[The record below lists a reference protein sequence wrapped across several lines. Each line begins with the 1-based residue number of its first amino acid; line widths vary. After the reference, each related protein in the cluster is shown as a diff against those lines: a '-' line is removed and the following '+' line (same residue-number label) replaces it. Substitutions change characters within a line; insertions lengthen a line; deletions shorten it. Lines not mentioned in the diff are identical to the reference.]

1 MIVSPLVELDF
12 LHQFNR
18 ASTRIIACFALH
30 SPRFPS
36 FGAFS
41 FPPLSCAFHL
51 TLSHGL
57 LVFSFPLGF
66 LFSPLPPISHFP
78 LSLGLLIPLLPRASY
93 FPLFLTALLFSPF
106 SCALSIP
113 SRPWVSRLFLSLR
126 LLVSLT
132 PRLSFERPP
141 RSPPS

>member
-18 ASTRIIACFALH
+18 ASTRIIARFALH

-41 FPPLSCAFHL
+41 FSSLSCAFHL

-66 LFSPLPPISHFP
+66 LFPPLPPISHFP

-93 FPLFLTALLFSPF
+93 FSLFLALVVSPFFLRFADSFSPLGF
-106 SCALSIP
+106 SFIPLPQTACFPHSPAL
-113 SRPWVSRLFLSLR
+113 F
-126 LLVSLT
+126 
-132 PRLSFERPP
+132 
-141 RSPPS
+141 